1 MRGAP
6 AGAGTDPGRSP
17 AVRRVAAGLV
27 LLALGACSA
36 APGPIRGQQTQKVYD
51 GIQTRLLDDDL
62 VNFRVSMRG
71 ATGPV
76 DLRLYAECA
85 AARYALIRG
94 FDYVRHVRTTVEEEG
109 GNWRADAVYTV
120 SPRLPEGL
128 QTIDARFTVAT
139 CERAGVPTV

>member
-1 MRGAP
+1 MGVARG
-6 AGAGTDPGRSP
+6 GA
-17 AVRRVAAGLV
+17 AVRRVAAGL
-27 LLALGACSA
+27 ALMAVSACAMADWPRGAA
-36 APGPIRGQQTQKVYD
+36 REQKVYD

-71 ATGPV
+71 AEGPV

-94 FDYVRHVRTTVEEEG
+94 YDFVRHVRTTVEEEG

-120 SPRLPEGL
+120 SPGLPQGL
-128 QTIDARFTVAT
+128 QTIDAGFTVAT
-139 CERAGVPTV
+139 CERSGVPTV